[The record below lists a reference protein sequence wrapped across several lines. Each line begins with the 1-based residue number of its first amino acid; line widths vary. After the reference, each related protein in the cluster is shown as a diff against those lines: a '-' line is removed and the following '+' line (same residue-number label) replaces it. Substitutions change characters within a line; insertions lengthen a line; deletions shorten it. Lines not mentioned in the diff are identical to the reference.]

1 MRLSH
6 SMQLALKALQSWK
19 IACGTN
25 LSEYLFLSP
34 SCSKTCLRRNS
45 RLVFSPRSWYIFG
58 VEQVD

>member
-6 SMQLALKALQSWK
+6 GTQLALKALHIWK

-25 LSEYLFLSP
+25 LSDYLYLYP
-34 SCSKTCLRRNS
+34 SCSKTCSRRNS
-45 RLVFSPRSWYIFG
+45 RLVFSPRSWYIFF